1 MWKWFEAG
9 IKRVKALDLS
19 PGEIE
24 EAKKRYAESLAT
36 RRQLGQHCTAC
47 EFQATASLGTE
58 DWIDEAGKYDVVTC
72 MFAIHYFFVTEAAL
86 QQFFRNVAA
95 NLQDGG
101 YFIGTVP
108 DGRRVNECIKG
119 GKIFDH
125 PMLRIE
131 ARWEGPP
138 KSFGSP
144 YICAIGDTVTGG
156 DKGTEGSLEYLVYT
170 STLVAVA
177 GMYGLKPVLEY
188 DDDTLAVALD
198 PLDADKPLK
207 HFKPAFPK
215 DSPESLAWAS
225 GLFGAFVFQKTKGEA
240 AAPTLGAGARQ
251 EQQREHSV
259 QEVGGKRKKVGEGG
273 AMTQYKRPMARRL
286 VERSEDP
293 AKDDTLAALASS
305 AAT

>member
-1 MWKWFEAG
+1 LWKWFEAG

-36 RRQLGQHCTAC
+36 RLSQHCTFTTAC

-58 DWIDEAGKYDVVTC
+58 DWIDEDGKYDVVTC

-86 QQFFRNVAA
+86 HQFFRNVAA

-138 KSFGSP
+138 TPFGSP
-144 YICAIGDTVTGG
+144 YICAIGDTVTGS
-156 DKGTEGSLEYLVYT
+156 DKGTDGSLEYLVYT

-177 GMYGLKPVLEY
+177 GKYGLKPVLDY
-188 DDDTLAVALD
+188 DDEALAAAFD
-198 PLDADKPLK
+198 PRDAVKPLK
-207 HFKPAFPK
+207 HFTPRFPRN
-215 DSPESLAWAS
+215 SHPSLEWAS
-225 GLFGAFVFQKTKGEA
+225 ELFGAFVFQKTRGEA
-240 AAPTLGAGARQ
+240 VAPPT
-251 EQQREHSV
+251 H
-259 QEVGGKRKKVGEGG
+259 
-273 AMTQYKRPMARRL
+273 
-286 VERSEDP
+286 
-293 AKDDTLAALASS
+293 
-305 AAT
+305 